1 MTTRRKFLQAAG
13 AAGTVGVTGLVGTAG
28 AQGGSI
34 TFYNAG
40 SLQYDPGTEANIKKF
55 EERTGITVDVNEV
68 PWSNLKTTL
77 ITQWRNQGSKVD
89 AFNGPTWWLADF
101 VAANWIVPIGLKKSH
116 VKKFPKNLRELITFD
131 GKTYMGPQLGK
142 WGTYLYDQQALR
154 KNGVQSPP
162 QTWEEV
168 ISKGK
173 KLNGGNQSGFGFTWA
188 NKDVFTFKQFLYQ
201 AGGQLFNGNNEPT
214 FVGKGTTVFNDLL
227 LPLRKQNVV
236 TKDVATMG
244 EGPVGDAFIGGQF
257 ATVESWT
264 PLATRALDAK
274 DWNKKRLGVAK
285 PPKGPESRATF
296 QDTNGVAVSKFSK
309 NKGPAKKFARFMSSE
324 AAVKRDMVTEGNP
337 APIPAVYDAPEVKK
351 RFPQKWLDVQKFNLQ
366 NAKSET
372 YRAQPQVDEI
382 LSNQITPAFLGKKP
396 PNEALKQAETE
407 ITQLYKNLGIL

>member
-1 MTTRRKFLQAAG
+1 MTTRRKFLRTAG
-13 AAGTVGVTGLVGTAG
+13 AAGTAGLAGFAGTAG
-28 AQGGSI
+28 AQQQSI

-55 EERTGITVDVNEV
+55 ENQTGIKVDVNEV

-101 VAANWIVPIGLKKSH
+101 VAANWIVPIGLEQNH
-116 VKKFPKNLRELITFD
+116 VKKFPKNLQELIQFD

-142 WGTYLYDQQALR
+142 WGTYLYDKQALR
-154 KNGVQSPP
+154 KNGVGSPP
-162 QTWEEV
+162 QTWDEV
-168 ISKGK
+168 ISKGQ
-173 KLNGGNQSGFGFTWA
+173 KLSSGNQSGFGFTWA

-201 AGGQLFNGNNEPT
+201 AGGQLFNDNNEPT
-214 FVGKGTTVFNDLL
+214 FVGKGTDVFNDLL
-227 LPLRKQNVV
+227 VPLRKKNVI
-236 TKDVATMG
+236 TKDIATMG

-264 PLATRALDAK
+264 PLATRALEAK
-274 DWNKKRLGVAK
+274 DWDQKRLGVAK
-285 PPKGPESRATF
+285 PPKGPASRATF

-309 NKGPAKKFARFMSSE
+309 NKKPAKKFARFMSSQE
-324 AAVKRDMVTEGNP
+324 AAKRDMVTEGNP
-337 APIPAVYDAPEVKK
+337 AAIPAVYDAPEVKK
-351 RFPQKWLDVQKFNLQ
+351 KFPKEWLDVQKFNLK

-372 YRAQPQVDEI
+372 YRAQPQVDDI

-396 PNEALKQAETE
+396 PQQALQQAEKE
-407 ITQLYKNLGIL
+407 IRQLYKNLGIL